1 MAQTGSVKEDEEA
14 PAGFIEMRLDKHLAE
29 LHKEVSRSRIQK
41 AIRNGLVLVNGQKVL
56 EPDFQ
61 ISESDK
67 IQLPEFKGDELTPY
81 EFDLKVVYENDD
93 LAVIDKPAGLVVHP
107 GAANKENTLANA
119 LLHRFPGIEKVGDPH
134 RPGIVH
140 RLDEDTSGLILIA
153 KTSESLEFL
162 KEKFQNRSIEKEYV
176 ALAQGVPGKQ
186 HDIINVPLEKVPLKQ
201 KMKVGSGKP
210 AITEY
215 FLLGSDPSGQFSLL
229 RVKLHT
235 GRTHQIRAHLAHIG
249 HPIIGDS
256 VYGKPSEILDRQFL
270 HARRLKFQL
279 MDGTWLELESE
290 LPSEL
295 KEVLNKLKIII

>member
-1 MAQTGSVKEDEEA
+1 MAQARGVEA
-14 PAGFIEMRLDKHLAE
+14 DKKAPTGFIEMRLDKYLAE

-41 AIRNGLVLVNGQKVL
+41 AIKNGLVLVNGQKVSD
-56 EPDFQ
+56 PNFQ
-61 ISESDK
+61 ISETDT
-67 IQLPEFKGDELTPY
+67 IDLPEFKSDDLIPY
-81 EFDLKVVYENDD
+81 DFDLKVVYENKD

-107 GAANKENTLANA
+107 GAGNTENTLANA
-119 LLHRFPGIEKVGDPH
+119 LLHRYPGIEKVGDPH

-153 KTSESLEFL
+153 KTPESLEFL
-162 KEKFQNRSIEKEYV
+162 KDKFQNRSIEKEYV
-176 ALAQGVPGKQ
+176 ALVQGVPAKQ
-186 HDIINVPLEKVPLKQ
+186 HDIIDIPLEKVPLKQ

-215 FLLGSDPSGQFSLL
+215 FTIAAAPTGQFSLL

-256 VYGKPSEILDRQFL
+256 VYGKPSEMLDRQFL
-270 HARRLKFQL
+270 HARKLKFQL

-290 LPSEL
+290 LPTEL
-295 KEVLNKLKIII
+295 KEVLTKLKIII